1 MIELQPP
8 VEATVT
14 PGVKKLLQKDYYVTF
29 SPAFPSQL
37 KAVSGL
43 TFQIAQVCVVTNDL
57 AYKLPGNDYRDVD
70 LSNNATGENIY
81 PDNERTLYEVLV
93 GFKPGPYLV
102 HLQIPAT
109 QYVSRLE
116 QASMN
121 PDVTIARQRYIGA
134 KKPSDSPYDDP
145 RLFFYFVKNLDPL
158 IMRVFVETDVDY
170 AKPII
175 GLTVNKC
182 LLSSPI
188 TATPDIFSRAKKIP
202 YYTEIRW

>member
-1 MIELQPP
+1 MIDLKPP

-14 PGVKKLLQKDYYVTF
+14 PGVAKLLQKDYYVTF
-29 SPAFPSQL
+29 SPTFPSQT
-37 KAVSGL
+37 KQVSGL
-43 TFQIAQVCVVTNDL
+43 TFQISQVNVVPIDL
-57 AYKLPGNDYRDVD
+57 HYILPGNDFSDVD
-70 LSNNATGENIY
+70 LSNNAAGEDIY

-93 GFKPGPYLV
+93 GFKPGAYLV
-102 HLQIPAT
+102 HLQIPSS

-145 RLFFYFVKNLDPL
+145 RLFLYFVKYLDPL
-158 IMRVFVETDVDY
+158 VMRVYIEPDVDY
-170 AKPII
+170 EKAII

-182 LLSSPI
+182 YLTQIPS
-188 TATPDIFSRAKKIP
+188 TPEIMRVAKKIP
-202 YYTEIRW
+202 YYTELRW